1 MTDRRLASQ
10 PQPIDAA
17 TPRPRAARTAPAA
30 KAATKKPDVKKPV
43 AKDPAA
49 KKPDASKPEAKR
61 PAPGARKPTA
71 KQPTAKKPTAEKRTS
86 NSRTPNE
93 PANQR
98 AASPSADLRAPAI
111 EAADPLS
118 RYRAKRDFR
127 ITNEPDAAPSTPR
140 RAKQVPG
147 ETDGPSFVVQKHD
160 ARRLHYDFRLE
171 LDGVLLSWAVPKGPC
186 FDPKVKRLAVHTE
199 DHPLDYGGFEGT
211 IPEKQYGAGRVVI
224 WDRGSWEPVN
234 DPRAGMKE
242 GKLVFRLHGEKL
254 AGDWELI
261 RTGKQDARQE
271 QWLLFKKRDEWAR
284 PIDDYDVIAALPDS
298 VIAKPLGPVES
309 REPREPATPRAA
321 GGSRSTKRPTSST
334 DPDLSSARRAPLPKE
349 LRPQLATLVIR
360 PPSAEGWLVEPKLDG
375 YRLLARIDGDD
386 VRLFTRSGLD
396 WTDKMPELVEAL
408 AQLDVGSAWL
418 DGEIVV
424 IGDRQLPDFG
434 RLQDALAR
442 RRTAAIVYFVFD
454 LPYLEGADLRSVPLW
469 SRRLALSRLL
479 ADREPDP
486 DHLRLCE
493 SFDQPPAQM
502 LAAADQL
509 QLEGLMLKRFDAPY
523 VSARSDTWL
532 KLKRQSRQEL
542 VIVGYRLR
550 AGSAREVGALLLG
563 YHEDGKL
570 RAAGSVGTGW
580 DAAMARDLLKTLEPL
595 EREIPAVDP
604 KTIEAGL
611 MTRGRRSLTR
621 WVEPTQVA
629 EIAFT
634 GWTRDGHVRHAVFQG
649 LRVDITAD
657 KIVRERPRDGGD
669 DTVVDDSEATDDAAT
684 DNAAKN
690 KAAKNDAAKNDA
702 AKNDGQQPARPVR
715 AGASRRAAGHRK
727 ADGSDPATDT
737 DDGSGTADGNG
748 DGAMRRTR
756 LTNPDRVIDP
766 STGLTK
772 RDLYRYYESVA
783 DFILP
788 HLVARP
794 VALVRAPDGIAGQI
808 FFQKHLFAR
817 MPGVTQLDPD
827 LWPDHQPMMAIET
840 VEALLSAAQM
850 NCIELHTWNATT
862 RAIDQPDRIVFDL
875 DPGEGV
881 GLPEIK
887 EGSRLVQGLLA
898 ELGLEAWV
906 KTSGGKGLHVVVPI
920 APRLSADEVKAFSK
934 DVVEHLARVVPS
946 RFVAK
951 SGGSN
956 RVGRIFVDYLRN
968 GHSQTTVSAF
978 SARSRPGLGVSMP
991 IAWDD
996 VAALKSASP
1005 WTIADAREHLSFQR
1019 EDPWKDYWKSRQTL
1033 SAAIKR
1039 LAGAGKASRRAPVA
1053 RK

>member
-1 MTDRRLASQ
+1 MKSTAKKSEATKSQ
-10 PQPIDAA
+10 P
-17 TPRPRAARTAPAA
+17 TKSEAA
-30 KAATKKPDVKKPV
+30 KSD
-43 AKDPAA
+43 
-49 KKPDASKPEAKR
+49 AKR
-61 PAPGARKPTA
+61 PGTMKP
-71 KQPTAKKPTAEKRTS
+71 ETS
-86 NSRTPNE
+86 DPD
-93 PANQR
+93 A
-98 AASPSADLRAPAI
+98 
-111 EAADPLS
+111 AADALA

-127 ITNEPDAAPSTPR
+127 ITNEPDAGPSAR
-140 RAKQVPG
+140 RRGTRASGQ
-147 ETDGPSFVVQKHD
+147 TDGPSFVVQKHD

-224 WDRGSWEPVN
+224 WDRGTWEPVN

-271 QWLLFKKRDEWAR
+271 QWLLFKKRDQWAR
-284 PIDDYDVIAALPDS
+284 SLDDYDVIAALPDS
-298 VIAKPLGPVES
+298 VIARPLGPVES
-309 REPREPATPRAA
+309 REPREPPEPAVPSTA
-321 GGSRSTKRPTSST
+321 GRSRSTSRPAPSN
-334 DPDLSSARRAPLPKE
+334 DPDLSAARRAPLPKA
-349 LRPQLATLVIR
+349 LQPQLATLVIR
-360 PPSAEGWLVEPKLDG
+360 PPAADGWLIEPKLDG

-386 VRLFTRSGLD
+386 IRLFTRSGLD
-396 WTDKMPELVEAL
+396 WSDKMPELVQAL
-408 AQLDVGSAWL
+408 GQLDVGRAWL

-424 IGDRQLPDFG
+424 FGDRQLPDFG

-442 RRTAAIVYFVFD
+442 RRTAPIVYFVFD
-454 LPYLEGADLRSVPLW
+454 LPYLEGADLRAVPLW

-486 DHLRLCE
+486 ERLRLCD
-493 SFDQPPAQM
+493 SFDQPPARM

-509 QLEGLMLKRFDAPY
+509 ELEGLMLKRFDAPY
-523 VSARSDTWL
+523 VSARTDTWL
-532 KLKRQSRQEL
+532 KLKRQARQEL

-550 AGSAREVGALLLG
+550 AGSAGEVGALLLG

-580 DAAMARDLLKTLEPL
+580 DAATARDLLKTLEPL
-595 EREIPAVDP
+595 EREVPAVDP

-611 MTRGRRSLTR
+611 MTRGRASLTR

-649 LRVDITAD
+649 LRADTTAD
-657 KIVRERPRDGGD
+657 TVVRERPRDGGD
-669 DTVVDDSEATDDAAT
+669 DPVVAVSVPTGDKAIGAKTTGAKTTGEKTTGAKTTHNATTNDATADGATIDAVNDGAAT
-684 DNAAKN
+684 GAASKTNASASRASSKRSTTRGARRGPVARN
-690 KAAKNDAAKNDA
+690 G
-702 AKNDGQQPARPVR
+702 DGQPPPPDRARSGKDR
-715 AGASRRAAGHRK
+715 IRRRR
-727 ADGSDPATDT
+727 ADGSDPRTDAAGADDRNVDAKGDRAT
-737 DDGSGTADGNG
+737 G
-748 DGAMRRTR
+748 RTR

-794 VALVRAPDGIAGQI
+794 VALVRAPDGIAGQT

-827 LWPDHQPMMAIET
+827 LWPDHQPMMAIES

-875 DPGEGV
+875 DPGEGI

-968 GHSQTTVSAF
+968 GHGQTTVSAF

-1005 WTIADAREHLSFQR
+1005 WTIANAREHLSFQR

-1033 SAAIKR
+1033 AAAIKR
-1039 LAGAGKASRRAPVA
+1039 LAGAGKASRRAPA
-1053 RK
+1053 TRK